1 MTFAL
6 RGFGLVLAALLCAGP
21 ALGAEDVPLTTQLRA
36 LTAAHQGKVALFAL
50 DLRSGRTAAIDADTP
65 VPTESVI
72 KLAVLFEAL
81 EQIRDGRAHFEETVT
96 LRKSDQVE
104 GSGVLTFFDT
114 PQTLTLKDAL
124 TMMIVVSD
132 NTAANLAIDRL
143 GLKNIDRRLVWLG
156 LTNTWLYKK
165 VFLPP
170 VPPVP
175 ADQKQF
181 GLGKTTAREM
191 AQLMRRF
198 VDCNLNAPGE
208 PVNPSTQDRKLC
220 GVAMDMLENQTDRDA
235 IPRYVQSLAAPGKEL
250 VVANKTGAD
259 DAVRND
265 VAVVY
270 ARGGPILISGFTYDN
285 KDQSWTPDN
294 AALIL
299 MATLA
304 RTIVERWQ

>member
-1 MTFAL
+1 VTFGL
-6 RGFGLVLAALLCAGP
+6 RGLGLVLAALLCADP
-21 ALGAEDVPLTTQLRA
+21 ALGAEDVTLAAQLRA
-36 LTAAHQGKVALFAL
+36 LAAAHQGKVALFAV

-81 EQIRDGRAHFEETVT
+81 EQIRSGQANFEEAVT
-96 LRKSDQVE
+96 LRKSNQVE
-104 GSGVLTFFDT
+104 GSGVLRFFDT
-114 PQTLTLKDAL
+114 PQRLTLKDAL

-143 GLKNIDRRLVWLG
+143 GLKNIDRRLMWLG
-156 LTNTWLYKK
+156 LKNTWLYKK

-175 ADQKQF
+175 TDQKQF

-191 AQLMRRF
+191 ARLMQRF
-198 VDCNLNAPGE
+198 VECDLKAPGE
-208 PVNPSTQDRKLC
+208 PVNPSAQDRKLC
-220 GVAMDMLENQTDRDA
+220 DVAMNMLENQTDQDA
-235 IPRYVQSLAAPGKEL
+235 IPRYLQNLAAPGKGL

-259 DAVRND
+259 DDVRND

-270 ARGGPILISGFTYDN
+270 ARGGPILISEFTYDN

-299 MATLA
+299 MAALA
-304 RTIVERWQ
+304 RTIVDHWQ

>member
-6 RGFGLVLAALLCAGP
+6 RVLGVVLAALLWARA
-21 ALGAEDVPLTTQLRA
+21 ALGDEDVALAAQLRA
-36 LTAAHQGKVALFAL
+36 LAAAHQGKVALFAV

-81 EQIRDGRAHFEETVT
+81 EQLRSGRAHFEETVT

-104 GSGVLTFFDT
+104 GSGVLRFFDT
-114 PQTLTLKDAL
+114 PQPLTLKDAL
-124 TMMIVVSD
+124 TLMIVVSD

-143 GLKNIDRRLVWLG
+143 GLKNIDRRLMWLG

-175 ADQKQF
+175 KDQKQF
-181 GLGKTTAREM
+181 GLGRTTAREM
-191 AQLMRRF
+191 ARLMQRF
-198 VDCNLNAPGE
+198 VDCDLNAPGE
-208 PVNPSTQDRKLC
+208 PVNPSAQDRKLC
-220 GVAMDMLENQTDRDA
+220 DAAMDMLENQTDQDA
-235 IPRYVQSLAAPGKEL
+235 IPRYLQSLAAPGKEL

-259 DAVRND
+259 DSVRND

-270 ARGGPILISGFTYDN
+270 AAGGPILISEFTYDN
-285 KDQSWTPDN
+285 KDQSWTADN
-294 AALIL
+294 AALVL
-299 MATLA
+299 MAALA
-304 RTIVERWQ
+304 RTIVDHWQ